1 MRTKFVLFCWGRKTS
16 ATEYELQNAPLN
28 TFSSSK
34 TLQVKWNKNTRT
46 DALNPL
52 NLYLTLNL
60 NDSRTEINHCSHK
73 HKQVSDSFIKD
84 QLETKEK
91 PTKKTW
97 ILGRKRFLKSGRRL
111 RASNQTM
118 LTLNAARNKTTPA
131 ATCRQ
136 TTRSI
141 GSTIYR
147 RLQAAA
153 VRLNHSYTRDTKNTL
168 IYKLNHLHRLPKETK
183 HSLLN
188 KQSVFIWFT
197 EKHQTWNGRAESKYK
212 NVFKFM
218 LLSPQHAKN
227 TSGEK
232 WRWGSSSSSSVTLCS
247 DPIAH
252 LLLKPPAPLLSLP
265 EAPEPQTPLPVW
277 LQQWRLQR
285 RRQQQRLHRK
295 CPPPPPLLLL
305 SWWRCSAGGQ
315 WAPCW
320 ATAWR
325 RCTTTSEETN
335 NRSDIWRFINHLY
348 WSDFIFSYLHSDN
361 LQNRRDGRSVERNKH
376 QSMISECRS
385 IRPGSLLT
393 VQLWTQHERNRI
405 NKWSKC
411 RFTTMS
417 SDQRMSDSLV
427 TAVLCHTLS
436 STLRASFR
444 NQSSSSSTQYVSNG
458 SWQISH
464 DCTRKEV
471 HFNKRWKQS

>member
-28 TFSSSK
+28 TFSPSK

-188 KQSVFIWFT
+188 KQFSFDS
-197 EKHQTWNGRAESKYK
+197 Q
-212 NVFKFM
+212 
-218 LLSPQHAKN
+218 KN
-227 TSGEK
+227 TRPEMVALNPNTKMYSSLCCWVLSTLKTPPEKSEGE
-232 WRWGSSSSSSVTLCS
+232 
-247 DPIAH
+247 AAAAAA
-252 LLLKPPAPLLSLP
+252 LLFVLI
-265 EAPEPQTPLPVW
+265 
-277 LQQWRLQR
+277 
-285 RRQQQRLHRK
+285 RLH
-295 CPPPPPLLLL
+295 
-305 SWWRCSAGGQ
+305 
-315 WAPCW
+315 
-320 ATAWR
+320 
-325 RCTTTSEETN
+325 
-335 NRSDIWRFINHLY
+335 
-348 WSDFIFSYLHSDN
+348 IF
-361 LQNRRDGRSVERNKH
+361 
-376 QSMISECRS
+376 C
-385 IRPGSLLT
+385 
-393 VQLWTQHERNRI
+393 
-405 NKWSKC
+405 
-411 RFTTMS
+411 
-417 SDQRMSDSLV
+417 
-427 TAVLCHTLS
+427 
-436 STLRASFR
+436 
-444 NQSSSSSTQYVSNG
+444 
-458 SWQISH
+458 
-464 DCTRKEV
+464 
-471 HFNKRWKQS
+471 